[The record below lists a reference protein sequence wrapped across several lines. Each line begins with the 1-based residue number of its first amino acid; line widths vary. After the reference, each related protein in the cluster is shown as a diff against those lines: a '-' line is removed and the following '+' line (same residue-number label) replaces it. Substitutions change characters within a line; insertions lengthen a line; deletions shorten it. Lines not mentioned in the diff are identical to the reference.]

1 MTWKEYFTSSI
12 GKKLVMSLTGISL
25 LLFLLVHATV
35 NGMIFF
41 DDNGETF
48 NTYAHFMSHNWLL
61 RIIEVGLFAGLIL
74 HIVQGL
80 MLTAQNNSKRPV
92 KYAVNPGN
100 TTSAW
105 YSRSMGILGS
115 LLLIF
120 LVIHLSHFWIQTK
133 ASLYVTHQEDNL
145 FEEMKEVF
153 SQLWVVIVY
162 ACGVI
167 ALCWH
172 LIHGFQSAFQTLGIH
187 SPKYTPFIKTIGY
200 AYSLIICVAFL
211 MMPIAIYLGWI
222 Q

>member
-80 MLTAQNNSKRPV
+80 MLTAQNNLKRPV

-100 TTSAW
+100 ATSAW

-145 FEEMKEVF
+145 FEEMKEMKK
-153 SQLWVVIVY
+153 QLYVLQIGVQSIVGSD
-162 ACGVI
+162 C
-167 ALCWH
+167 
-172 LIHGFQSAFQTLGIH
+172 
-187 SPKYTPFIKTIGY
+187 
-200 AYSLIICVAFL
+200 ICVWCHCTLLAFDSRI
-211 MMPIAIYLGWI
+211 PKCVPNIRHP
-222 Q
+222 